1 MQLTPLQKAIAVLL
15 FVAIMLGGCFAI
27 YLPGA

>member
-1 MQLTPLQKAIAVLL
+1 MTTLQKVIALL
-15 FVAIMLGGCFAI
+15 VFMAIMLAGCFAI